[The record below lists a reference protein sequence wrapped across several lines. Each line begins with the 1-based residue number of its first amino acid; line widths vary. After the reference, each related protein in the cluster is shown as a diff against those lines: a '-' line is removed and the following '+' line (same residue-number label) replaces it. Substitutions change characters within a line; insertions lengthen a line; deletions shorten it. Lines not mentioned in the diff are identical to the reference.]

1 MASFIT
7 VDRKILK
14 WEWYQDIKVF
24 HLFLYMLLR
33 ANWED
38 GRWKG
43 IDVKRGQLI
52 TGRLQLSKDTGL
64 TQMEIRTCQT
74 KLKTTGEITI
84 KTTNKYSIITI
95 CKYDVY
101 QSKYDTSNQQNNQQ
115 VNQRTTNEQPT
126 NNQQITT
133 NNNNKQIEQEEL
145 NKNIPK
151 GDFPLKPLYFP
162 KKEQFNGLPQLYYEN
177 LFRLVKST
185 KNIEI
190 DKDRVDPL
198 WEVFKEQNL
207 TGMKSYTND
216 ADVYRH
222 FTNWAN
228 KQSFRKKA
236 QPKEKKQK
244 EQVIGVE
251 FLNDFK
257 QVKMSDGSIKDLT
270 KNQMD
275 SARFNQI
282 NPNSIKN

>member
-24 HLFLYMLLR
+24 HLFLYFLLR

-43 IDVKRGQLI
+43 IEVKRGQLV

-64 TQMEIRTCQT
+64 TQMEVRTCQT

-84 KTTNKYSIITI
+84 KSTNKHSIITI
-95 CKYDVY
+95 CKYDIY
-101 QSKYDTSNQQNNQQ
+101 QSKYDTNNHQTNQQ
-115 VNQRTTNEQPT
+115 VNQRTTNNQPT

-133 NNNNKQIEQEEL
+133 NNNNKQIKEEEL

-151 GDFPLKPLYFP
+151 VDFPLKPLFYP
-162 KKEQFNGLPQLYYEN
+162 TKENFNGLPELHYEN
-177 LFRLVKST
+177 LYRLVKST

-190 DKDRVDPL
+190 DKERVNPL

-207 TGMKSYTND
+207 TGEKLYNNEQ
-216 ADVYRH
+216 DVYRH

-236 QPKEKKQK
+236 EPKDTKVKTDI
-244 EQVIGVE
+244 VGIE
-251 FLNDFK
+251 FINDFT
-257 QVKMSDGSIKDLT
+257 QVKLSDGSIKDLT

-282 NPNSIKN
+282 NPNSIKK